1 MKIDYKKNIYRN
13 FQKLKITAEDNLVN
27 LTYCRLNS

>member
-13 FQKLKITAEDNLVN
+13 FQKLKITAEYNLVN